1 LESKEEVFQRL
12 RNAIVQLDIDGIR
25 RIAQEAL
32 DKGIPAYEAVMEG
45 MSKGMEIV
53 GKKFEEGEFFLS
65 DLIMAGETMKAGMEV
80 LKPHLKAGQVKSMGR
95 VVIGTVKGDIHDI
108 GKNIVSTLLSSAGFE
123 VHDLGVDVDVDRFV
137 KAVQE
142 FKAHILAMSALL
154 TVTMPYMEEV
164 IKAVEKEGIRSQL
177 KIIVGGAPLSEDYA
191 KRIGADAY
199 AEDAVTGVEKCKKL
213 MDEVKR
219 SATHG

>member
-1 LESKEEVFQRL
+1 MESKEEVFQRL
-12 RNAIVQLDIDGIR
+12 RDAIVQLDIDGIR

-164 IKAVEKEGIRSQL
+164 IKAVEKAGIRSQL

-213 MDEVKR
+213 MDEVKK
-219 SATHG
+219 

>member
-12 RNAIVQLDIDGIR
+12 RDAIVQLDIDGIR

-164 IKAVEKEGIRSQL
+164 IKAVEKAGIRSQL

-213 MDEVKR
+213 MDEVKK
-219 SATHG
+219 

>member
-1 LESKEEVFQRL
+1 
-12 RNAIVQLDIDGIR
+12 
-25 RIAQEAL
+25 
-32 DKGIPAYEAVMEG
+32 MEG

-164 IKAVEKEGIRSQL
+164 IKAVEKAGIRSQL

-213 MDEVKR
+213 MDEVKK
-219 SATHG
+219 

>member
-1 LESKEEVFQRL
+1 MESKEEVLQRL
-12 RNAIVQLDIDGIR
+12 RNAIVQLDIDGIGK
-25 RIAQEAL
+25 IAQEAL

-142 FKAHILAMSALL
+142 VKAHILAMSALL

-164 IKAVEKEGIRSQL
+164 IEAVKRAGIRSQL

-199 AEDAVTGVEKCKKL
+199 AEDAVTGVERCKKL
-213 MDEVKR
+213 MDEVKNE
-219 SATHG
+219 

>member
-12 RNAIVQLDIDGIR
+12 RDAIVQLDIEGIR

-164 IKAVEKEGIRSQL
+164 IKAVEKAGIRSQL

-213 MDEVKR
+213 MDEVKK
-219 SATHG
+219 

>member
-1 LESKEEVFQRL
+1 MESKEEVLQRL
-12 RNAIVQLDIDGIR
+12 RNAIVQLDIDGIGK
-25 RIAQEAL
+25 IAQEAL
-32 DKGIPAYEAVMEG
+32 DRGIPAYEAVMEG

-164 IKAVEKEGIRSQL
+164 IEAVKKAGIRSRL
-177 KIIVGGAPLSEDYA
+177 KIIVGGAPLNEDYA

-213 MDEVKR
+213 MDEVKNER
-219 SATHG
+219 

>member
-12 RNAIVQLDIDGIR
+12 RDAIVQLDIDGIR

-213 MDEVKR
+213 MDEVKK
-219 SATHG
+219 